1 MPTPARIVRQ
11 LSVMTDFSSEKR
23 RLELE
28 AIRESDP
35 GKIVEEFRR
44 ARLAV
49 GNFHPS
55 PYDSLSRMIETIV
68 AIEQQQARQESQASQ
83 A

>member
-1 MPTPARIVRQ
+1 MPAAARIVPHF
-11 LSVMTDFSSEKR
+11 SDMADFSSVKR

-44 ARLAV
+44 ACLAV
-49 GNFHPS
+49 GNIHPS
-55 PYDSLSRMIETIV
+55 PYESLSRMIESIV
-68 AIEQQQARQESQASQ
+68 AIEQQQARRSVLGP
-83 A
+83 